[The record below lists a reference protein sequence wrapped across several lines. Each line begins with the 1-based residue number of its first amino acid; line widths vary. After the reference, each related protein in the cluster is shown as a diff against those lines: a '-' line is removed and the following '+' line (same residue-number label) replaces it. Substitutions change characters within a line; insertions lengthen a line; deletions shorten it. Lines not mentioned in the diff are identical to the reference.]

1 VSVRGPIVAELS
13 ALLRLGLPIAGAS
26 LGNILLSVV
35 DTMLVGRVGETA
47 LAAVGLGNAVFF
59 AITITGLGAM
69 LGLDPLIAQ
78 AIGAGEERRARS
90 LMWQGVWMACGLA
103 LPLAAIVIA
112 GGGLLGLTGQDP
124 ATIAPTRAFLYGRL
138 PSILPFLVF
147 AALRSY
153 LQARGATRA
162 LVIAVVAA
170 NLVNAPLCA
179 LLLFGDPALVA
190 VGLPPLGVPA
200 LGLFGA
206 GLASTVATFVQ
217 LLVLGVALRRLP
229 VTAGDGSVRRFEP
242 VVVRNAFRLGAPIGL
257 QMLAEVGVFTIASIV
272 MGRIGRTSLAAHQ
285 VALQLASTTFMVPL
299 GIGSAASVRVGQ
311 AIGRGD
317 AAGTRRAGLVA
328 IGTGAAFMLLC
339 ALLFVVAGEPLA
351 HAFAKDAPVVRM
363 AVPLVAIAAFFQL
376 SDGVQAVASG
386 ALRGAGDT
394 RWPLVS
400 NLIGHYAIG
409 LPTSLA
415 LAFGLGWGAQGIW
428 WGLSAGL
435 TGVAVALLARFVVL
449 TRRPVAR
456 V

>member
-1 VSVRGPIVAELS
+1 MGP
-13 ALLRLGLPIAGAS
+13 
-26 LGNILLSVV
+26 
-35 DTMLVGRVGETA
+35 
-47 LAAVGLGNAVFF
+47 
-59 AITITGLGAM
+59 
-69 LGLDPLIAQ
+69 
-78 AIGAGEERRARS
+78 
-90 LMWQGVWMACGLA
+90 
-103 LPLAAIVIA
+103 
-112 GGGLLGLTGQDP
+112 
-124 ATIAPTRAFLYGRL
+124 
-138 PSILPFLVF
+138 
-147 AALRSY
+147 
-153 LQARGATRA
+153 
-162 LVIAVVAA
+162 
-170 NLVNAPLCA
+170 
-179 LLLFGDPALVA
+179 
-190 VGLPPLGVPA
+190 
-200 LGLFGA
+200 
-206 GLASTVATFVQ
+206 
-217 LLVLGVALRRLP
+217 
-229 VTAGDGSVRRFEP
+229 GSVRRFEP
-242 VVVRNAFRLGAPIGL
+242 AVVRNAFRLGAPIGL

-285 VALQLASTTFMVPL
+285 VALQLAGTTFMVPL

-317 AAGTRRAGLVA
+317 VPGTRRAGLVA

-339 ALLFVVAGEPLA
+339 ALLFVVAGEPLVR
-351 HAFAKDAPVVRM
+351 AFAKDAPVVRA

-400 NLIGHYAIG
+400 NLVGHYAIG

-415 LAFGLGWGAQGIW
+415 LAFGLGWGAQGLW

>member
-1 VSVRGPIVAELS
+1 MTVRGPIAAEFA

-35 DTMLVGRVGETA
+35 DTILVGRAGETA
-47 LAAVGLGNAVFF
+47 LAAIGLGNAVFF
-59 AITITGLGAM
+59 AITVLGLGAM

-78 AIGAGEERRARS
+78 AIGAGEERRARA
-90 LMWQGVWMACGLA
+90 LMWQGVWSACGLT
-103 LPLAAIVIA
+103 LPLVALVVACAA
-112 GGGLLGLTGQDP
+112 LLGFTGQDP
-124 ATIAPTRAFLYGRL
+124 ETLPPTRAFLFGRL

-153 LQARGATRA
+153 LQGRGATRA
-162 LVIAVVAA
+162 MVFAVLAA

-179 LLLFGDPALVA
+179 LLVFGDAALVR

-200 LGLFGA
+200 LGLLGA
-206 GLASTVATFVQ
+206 GLASSVATFVQ
-217 LLVLGVALRRLP
+217 LLVVGLALRRMP
-229 VTAGDGSVRRFEP
+229 TPPGPGSVRRLEP
-242 VVVRNAFRLGAPIGL
+242 AIAWHVLALGAPIGL
-257 QMLAEVGVFTIASIV
+257 QMLAEVGIFALASVV
-272 MGRIGRTSLAAHQ
+272 MGQLGRTSLAAHQ

-317 AAGTRRAGLVA
+317 AEGTRRAGLVA
-328 IGTGAAFMLLC
+328 IGAGAAFMLLC
-339 ALLFVVAGEPLA
+339 ALLFVAAGEPLA
-351 HAFAKDAPVVRM
+351 RVFAVDARVVRA

-386 ALRGAGDT
+386 ALRGAGDV
-394 RWPLVS
+394 RWPLLS
-400 NLIGHYAIG
+400 NLVGHYVIG
-409 LPTSLA
+409 LPTSLV
-415 LAFGLGWGAQGIW
+415 LAFGLGWGAPGLW

-435 TGVAVALLARFVVL
+435 TGVAAALLARFVVL
-449 TRRPVAR
+449 TRRAVAR

>member
-1 VSVRGPIVAELS
+1 VSTRGPIAAELS

-59 AITITGLGAM
+59 AITITGLGVM

-78 AIGAGEERRARS
+78 ALGAGEERHARS

-103 LPLAAIVIA
+103 LPLAGIVLVC
-112 GGGLLGLTGQDP
+112 GGLLALTGQDP

-162 LVIAVVAA
+162 LVFAVVAA

-179 LLLFGDPALVA
+179 LLLFGDAALVA
-190 VGLPPLGVPA
+190 VDLPPLGVPA
-200 LGLFGA
+200 LGLMGA
-206 GLASTVATFVQ
+206 GLASTAATFVQ
-217 LLVLGVALRRLP
+217 LAVVGVALRRLP
-229 VTAGDGSVRRFEP
+229 TEASGGSARRLDLATVRH
-242 VVVRNAFRLGAPIGL
+242 ALGLGAPIGL
-257 QMLAEVGVFTIASIV
+257 QMLAEVGVFTLASIV

-351 HAFAKDAPVVRM
+351 RAFAKDAPVVRA

-415 LAFGLGWGAQGIW
+415 LAFGLGWGAPGIW

-435 TGVAVALLARFVVL
+435 TGVAVALLARFLVL

>member
-1 VSVRGPIVAELS
+1 VSTRGPIAAELS

-59 AITITGLGAM
+59 AVIITGLGAM

-78 AIGAGEERRARS
+78 ALGAGEERRARS

-103 LPLAAIVIA
+103 LPLAGIVLVCGA
-112 GGGLLGLTGQDP
+112 LLAWTGQDP

-162 LVIAVVAA
+162 LVFAVVAA

-179 LLLFGDPALVA
+179 LLLFGDAALVA
-190 VGLPPLGVPA
+190 VDLPPLGVPA
-200 LGLFGA
+200 LGLMGA
-206 GLASTVATFVQ
+206 GLASTAATFVQ
-217 LLVLGVALRRLP
+217 LAVVGVALRRLP
-229 VTAGDGSVRRFEP
+229 TEASGGSVRRLDLAT
-242 VVVRNAFRLGAPIGL
+242 VRHTLTLGAPIGL
-257 QMLAEVGVFTIASIV
+257 QMLAEVGVFTLASIV

-351 HAFAKDAPVVRM
+351 RAFAKDAPVVRA

-415 LAFGLGWGAQGIW
+415 LAFGLGWGAPGIW

-435 TGVAVALLARFVVL
+435 TGVAVALLARFLLL